1 LSQQPTESYTDVNIK
16 DRELEDGVHLPGP
29 GDLSQQSDLA
39 GFADR
44 FRDWMTASSAELA
57 PLLTAQSDYDS
68 RVRDARALRRL
79 LYEHDWGRAGW
90 PEVAGGIG
98 GTILHRAVVTE
109 ELFRAGWTGPTVFE
123 HLEIVAPTLV
133 RFAPRDF
140 VTSVLPS
147 FLDGSKAWSQ
157 GFSEPEA
164 GSDLASLRTRAVR
177 DGDDYV
183 VNGAKI
189 WTSWSKWADWC
200 LALVRTGT
208 PEERH
213 RGLTMIAI
221 DLSSPGVD
229 VRPIRQ
235 ANGTDELA
243 EVHFADVRVPATQV
257 VGEAG
262 RGWAVAMFLLAHE
275 RGTLSWLRHCAFR
288 QWLAPSTKRMRED
301 SDRQLGAV
309 VLQLAGV
316 RAAAAELLDRAAHG
330 AELGPEAAFNKLLMT
345 RTEQSLFD
353 LLREVDGLRI
363 ALPGDTPEE
372 VLQQQE
378 YLFSRIVTIYGG
390 SQQMQLI
397 TVARHIL
404 GLHDG

>member
-1 LSQQPTESYTDVNIK
+1 MQTS
-16 DRELEDGVHLPGP
+16 GP
-29 GDLSQQSDLA
+29 ADLA
-39 GFADR
+39 QEPSLADFAAG
-44 FRDWMTASSAELA
+44 FRDWMTAHQAELT
-57 PLLTAQSDYDS
+57 PLLAVHSDYDT
-68 RVRDARALRRL
+68 RVREARALRRL
-79 LYEHDWGRAGW
+79 LCDAGWGRVGW
-90 PEVAGGIG
+90 PQGAGGLG
-98 GTILHRAVVTE
+98 GTILHRAVVHE

-133 RFAPRDF
+133 RFATAEF
-140 VTSVLPS
+140 TAAVLPG
-147 FLDGSKAWSQ
+147 FLDGSRAWSQ

-164 GSDLASLRTRAVR
+164 GSDLASLRTRAVL

-200 LALVRTGT
+200 LALVRTGAS
-208 PEERH
+208 EERH

-243 EVHFADVRVPATQV
+243 EVHFADVRVPAAQV
-257 VGEAG
+257 VGEVG
-262 RGWAVAMFLLAHE
+262 RGWTVAMFLLAHE

-288 QWLAPSTKRMRED
+288 QWLTPSTKLMRED
-301 SDRQLGAV
+301 ADRQLGDV

-316 RAAAAELLDRAAHG
+316 RAAAAELMTRAADG

-345 RTEQSLFD
+345 RTEQRLFD
-353 LLREVDGLRI
+353 LLREVDGARI

-397 TVARHIL
+397 TVARHLL

>member
-1 LSQQPTESYTDVNIK
+1 MQE
-16 DRELEDGVHLPGP
+16 PGP
-29 GDLSQQSDLA
+29 GDLSQEDLA

-44 FRDWMTASSAELA
+44 FRDWIAAFSAELA
-57 PLLTAQSDYDS
+57 PLLTVHSDYDT
-68 RVRDARALRRL
+68 RVRDARAMRRL
-79 LYEHDWGRAGW
+79 LCEHGWGRAGW
-90 PEVAGGIG
+90 PEAVGGLG
-98 GTILHRAVVTE
+98 GSILHRAVVTE

-133 RFAPRDF
+133 RFAEPDF
-140 VTSVLPS
+140 AAAVLPS
-147 FLDGSKAWSQ
+147 FLDGSRAWSQ

-164 GSDLASLRTRAVR
+164 GSDLAALRTRAVR
-177 DGDDYV
+177 DGEDYV
-183 VNGAKI
+183 VDGAKI

-221 DLSSPGVD
+221 DLSSPGVE

-243 EVHFADVRVPATQV
+243 EVYFTDVRVPAGQV
-257 VGEAG
+257 IGEVG

-288 QWLAPSTKRMRED
+288 QWLTPSTKIMRED
-301 SDRQLGAV
+301 ADRQLGDV

-316 RAAAAELLDRAAHG
+316 RAAAVELMQRAAAG
-330 AELGPEAAFNKLLMT
+330 AQLGPEAAFNKLLMT
-345 RTEQSLFD
+345 RTEQNLFN
-353 LLREVDGLRI
+353 LLRETDGARI
-363 ALPGDTPEE
+363 ALPADTPEE

-378 YLFSRIVTIYGG
+378 YLFSRIVTVYGG
-390 SQQMQLI
+390 TQQMQLI

>member
-1 LSQQPTESYTDVNIK
+1 LTIPDPENLSHEHSVAQFA
-16 DRELEDGVHLPGP
+16 
-29 GDLSQQSDLA
+29 A
-39 GFADR
+39 G
-44 FRDWMTASSAELA
+44 FRDWMTGRQTELT
-57 PLLTAQSDYDS
+57 PLLMVHSDYDT
-68 RVRDARALRRL
+68 RVRESRALRRL
-79 LYEHDWGRAGW
+79 LFDHGWGRVGW
-90 PEVAGGIG
+90 PRGAGGLG
-98 GTILHRAVVTE
+98 GTILHRAVVHE

-133 RFAPRDF
+133 RFAAPEF
-140 VTSVLPS
+140 VASVLPD
-147 FLDGSKAWSQ
+147 FLDGSRAWSQ
-157 GFSEPEA
+157 GFSEPES
-164 GSDLASLRTRAVR
+164 GSDLAALRTRAER
-177 DGDDYV
+177 DGDDFV

-208 PEERH
+208 AAERH

-221 DLSSPGVD
+221 DLNSPGVE

-235 ANGTDELA
+235 ANGTEELA
-243 EVHFADVRVPATQV
+243 EVHFADVRVPAGQV
-257 VGEAG
+257 VGEVG

-288 QWLAPSTKRMRED
+288 QWLTPSTKLMRED
-301 SDRQLGAV
+301 SDRQLGDV

-316 RAAAAELLDRAAHG
+316 RAAAGELLARAAGG

-345 RTEQSLFD
+345 RTEQNLFN
-353 LLREVDGLRI
+353 LLREADGVRI
-363 ALPGDTPEE
+363 ALPGDSPED

-397 TVARHIL
+397 TVARHVL
-404 GLHDG
+404 GLHDD

>member
-1 LSQQPTESYTDVNIK
+1 VQTPSPADLVQE
-16 DRELEDGVHLPGP
+16 PG
-29 GDLSQQSDLA
+29 LA
-39 GFADR
+39 DFAAA
-44 FRDWMTASSAELA
+44 FRDWIAAHQAELA
-57 PLLTAQSDYDS
+57 PLLAVHSDYDTRVAES
-68 RVRDARALRRL
+68 RTLRRL
-79 LYEHDWGRAGW
+79 LCDAGWGLAGW
-90 PEVAGGIG
+90 PPEVGGLG

-133 RFAPRDF
+133 RFAPAEF
-140 VTSVLPS
+140 TAGVLPD

-164 GSDLASLRTRAVR
+164 GSDLASLRTRAER
-177 DGDDYV
+177 DGDDFV

-208 PEERH
+208 AAERH

-243 EVHFADVRVPATQV
+243 EVHFADVRVPAAQV
-257 VGEAG
+257 VGEVG

-288 QWLAPSTKRMRED
+288 QWLTPSTKLMRSD
-301 SDRQLGAV
+301 ADRQLGDV

-316 RAAAAELLDRAAHG
+316 RAAAAELLTRAADG

-345 RTEQSLFD
+345 RTEQNLFN
-353 LLREVDGLRI
+353 LLREADGVRI

-397 TVARHIL
+397 TVARHVL

>member
-1 LSQQPTESYTDVNIK
+1 MPA
-16 DRELEDGVHLPGP
+16 P
-29 GDLSQQSDLA
+29 GDLSTESDPTT
-39 GFADR
+39 FADR
-44 FRDWMTASSAELA
+44 FRDWITAHQADLA
-57 PLLTAQSDYDS
+57 PLFTVDSDYDT
-68 RVRDARALRRL
+68 RVGQARALRRL
-79 LYEHDWGRAGW
+79 LCEHGWGRAGW
-90 PEVAGGIG
+90 PEVAGGLG

-133 RFAPRDF
+133 RFASPEF
-140 VTSVLPS
+140 VSAVLPS
-147 FLDGSKAWSQ
+147 FLDGSRAWSQ

-164 GSDLASLRTRAVR
+164 GSDLASLRTRAVL

-200 LALVRTGT
+200 LALVRTGST
-208 PEERH
+208 EERH
-213 RGLTMIAI
+213 RGLTMLAI
-221 DLSSPGVD
+221 DLSSSGVD

-243 EVHFADVRVPATQV
+243 EVHFADVRVPAGQV
-257 VGEAG
+257 VGEVG
-262 RGWAVAMFLLAHE
+262 GGWAVAMFLLAHE

-288 QWLAPSTKRMRED
+288 QWLSPSTKLMRED
-301 SDRQLGAV
+301 SDRQLGSV
-309 VLQLAGV
+309 ILQLAGV
-316 RAAAAELLDRAAHG
+316 RAAAAELLGRAADG
-330 AELGPEAAFNKLLMT
+330 AALGPEAAFNKLLMT
-345 RTEQSLFD
+345 RTEQALFD
-353 LLREVDGLRI
+353 LLREVDGVRV

-390 SQQMQLI
+390 SQQKQHI

>member
-1 LSQQPTESYTDVNIK
+1 M
-16 DRELEDGVHLPGP
+16 RGP
-29 GDLSQQSDLA
+29 GDLSRESDLSH
-39 GFADR
+39 FADR
-44 FRDWMTASSAELA
+44 FRDWMAGSSAELA
-57 PLLTAQSDYDS
+57 PLLAVHSDYDA
-68 RVRDARALRRL
+68 RVGQARALRQL
-79 LYEHDWGRAGW
+79 LCQHGWGLAGW
-90 PEVAGGIG
+90 PEEAGGLG
-98 GTILHRAVVTE
+98 GSILHRAVVTE

-133 RFAPRDF
+133 RFARPEF
-140 VTSVLPS
+140 AAAVLPS
-147 FLDGSKAWSQ
+147 FLDGSRAWSQ

-164 GSDLASLRTRAVR
+164 GSDLASLRTRAVL

-183 VNGAKI
+183 VDGAKI

-208 PEERH
+208 PEDRH
-213 RGLTMIAI
+213 RGLSMMAI
-221 DLSSPGVD
+221 DLTSPGVE

-243 EVHFADVRVPATQV
+243 EVHFADVRVPAGRV
-257 VGEAG
+257 VGEPG

-288 QWLAPSTKRMRED
+288 QWLAPSTELMRED
-301 SDRQLGAV
+301 SDRQLGSV

-316 RAAAAELLDRAAHG
+316 RAAAAELMHRAAQG

-345 RTEQSLFD
+345 RTEQNLFD
-353 LLREVDGLRI
+353 LLRDVDGMRI
-363 ALPGDTPEE
+363 ALPGDTPDE

>member
-1 LSQQPTESYTDVNIK
+1 MDTRGPALRSLRLDVTEFV
-16 DRELEDGVHLPGP
+16 
-29 GDLSQQSDLA
+29 
-39 GFADR
+39 AD
-44 FRDWMTASSAELA
+44 FRDWMTAHQAELT
-57 PLLTAQSDYDS
+57 PLLTPHSDYDT
-68 RVRDARALRRL
+68 RVRQSRALRRL
-79 LYEHDWGRAGW
+79 LYEHGWGRAGW
-90 PEVAGGIG
+90 PAKAGGLG
-98 GTILHRAVVTE
+98 GTILHRAVVHE

-133 RFAPRDF
+133 RFAPPEF
-140 VTSVLPS
+140 VAAVLPD
-147 FLDGSKAWSQ
+147 FLDGSRAWSQ
-157 GFSEPEA
+157 GFSEPES
-164 GSDLASLRTRAVR
+164 GSDLASLRTRAER
-177 DGDDYV
+177 DGEEYV

-208 PEERH
+208 QDDRH
-213 RGLTMIAI
+213 RGLTMMAI

-243 EVHFADVRVPATQV
+243 EVHFADVRVPVTQV
-257 VGEAG
+257 VGEVG
-262 RGWAVAMFLLAHE
+262 HGWAVAMFLLAHE

-288 QWLAPSTKRMRED
+288 QWLIPSTKLMRED
-301 SDRQLGAV
+301 SDRQLGDV

-316 RAAAAELLDRAAHG
+316 RAAAAELLTRAADG

-345 RTEQSLFD
+345 RTEQNLFN
-353 LLREVDGLRI
+353 LLRETDGVRI
-363 ALPGDTPEE
+363 ALPGGTPEE
-372 VLQQQE
+372 ILQHQE

-397 TVARHIL
+397 TVARHVL
-404 GLHDG
+404 GLRND

>member
-1 LSQQPTESYTDVNIK
+1 VLK
-16 DRELEDGVHLPGP
+16 PGP
-29 GDLSQQSDLA
+29 GELARESDLA

-44 FRDWMTASSAELA
+44 FRDWMSASAATLA
-57 PLLTAQSDYDS
+57 PLLTVHSDYDA
-68 RVRDARALRRL
+68 RVREARAMRRL
-79 LYEHDWGRAGW
+79 LCDSGWGLAGW
-90 PEVAGGIG
+90 PEAVGGLG

-133 RFAPRDF
+133 RFADPGF
-140 VTSVLPS
+140 AAAVLPS
-147 FLDGSKAWSQ
+147 FLDGSQAWSQ

-164 GSDLASLRTRAVR
+164 GSDLAGLRTTAVL
-177 DGDDYV
+177 DGTDYV

-221 DLSSPGVD
+221 DLRSPGVE

-243 EVHFADVRVPATQV
+243 EVYFADVRVPAAQV
-257 VGEAG
+257 VGEVG

-288 QWLAPSTKRMRED
+288 QWLTPSTKLMRED
-301 SDRQLGAV
+301 ADRQLGDV
-309 VLQLAGV
+309 VLQIAGV
-316 RAAAAELLDRAAHG
+316 RAAAAELMQRAAAG

-345 RTEQSLFD
+345 RTEQNLFN
-353 LLREVDGLRI
+353 LLRETDGARI
-363 ALPGDTPEE
+363 ALPADTPEE

-378 YLFSRIVTIYGG
+378 YLFSRIVTVYGG
-390 SQQMQLI
+390 TQQMQLI